1 MNAVLFVVGIGRIS
15 NLSATAFYAT
25 FTMDDELIQAT
36 TFSRIVGRNA
46 FSYFLTEPFA
56 TILSNTYGTQHFIYI
71 CTTVTIRLEFSFD
84 LLKKRGISTQG
95 LVGSFEK
102 LASLDGGRTQSMF
115 DSHPP
120 STERA
125 QHIRDRIASGK

>member
-1 MNAVLFVVGIGRIS
+1 ML
-15 NLSATAFYAT
+15 
-25 FTMDDELIQAT
+25 
-36 TFSRIVGRNA
+36 
-46 FSYFLTEPFA
+46 
-56 TILSNTYGTQHFIYI
+56 NTPVIKND
-71 CTTVTIRLEFSFD
+71 FSFD

>member
-1 MNAVLFVVGIGRIS
+1 MLNTPDKESEA
-15 NLSATAFYAT
+15 
-25 FTMDDELIQAT
+25 DD
-36 TFSRIVGRNA
+36 
-46 FSYFLTEPFA
+46 
-56 TILSNTYGTQHFIYI
+56 
-71 CTTVTIRLEFSFD
+71 FSFD
-84 LLKKRGISTQG
+84 LLKKRGISTRG

-102 LASLDGGRTQSMF
+102 LASTDGGHTQSMF

>member
-1 MNAVLFVVGIGRIS
+1 MPFQLPAVWLPSFPLGDIAEGAINAKYSRDKES
-15 NLSATAFYAT
+15 EA
-25 FTMDDELIQAT
+25 DD
-36 TFSRIVGRNA
+36 
-46 FSYFLTEPFA
+46 
-56 TILSNTYGTQHFIYI
+56 
-71 CTTVTIRLEFSFD
+71 FSFD

-115 DSHPP
+115 VSHPP

>member
-1 MNAVLFVVGIGRIS
+1 M
-15 NLSATAFYAT
+15 
-25 FTMDDELIQAT
+25 
-36 TFSRIVGRNA
+36 RNTPA
-46 FSYFLTEPFA
+46 IKSPKQ
-56 TILSNTYGTQHFIYI
+56 ND
-71 CTTVTIRLEFSFD
+71 FSFD

-95 LVGSFEK
+95 W
-102 LASLDGGRTQSMF
+102 LAALKNWLAWDGGRTQSMF

>member
-1 MNAVLFVVGIGRIS
+1 MKASYAIVAARDAI
-15 NLSATAFYAT
+15 SATSGVASQLSRSQLGDIAEGAINAKYSRDKESEA
-25 FTMDDELIQAT
+25 DD
-36 TFSRIVGRNA
+36 
-46 FSYFLTEPFA
+46 
-56 TILSNTYGTQHFIYI
+56 
-71 CTTVTIRLEFSFD
+71 FSFD

-95 LVGSFEK
+95 LVGSFET

>member
-1 MNAVLFVVGIGRIS
+1 MTSLKTSIKTITYLSDIGCLEIQGASLAINAKYSRDKES
-15 NLSATAFYAT
+15 EA
-25 FTMDDELIQAT
+25 DD
-36 TFSRIVGRNA
+36 
-46 FSYFLTEPFA
+46 
-56 TILSNTYGTQHFIYI
+56 
-71 CTTVTIRLEFSFD
+71 FSFD

>member
-1 MNAVLFVVGIGRIS
+1 MSGA
-15 NLSATAFYAT
+15 
-25 FTMDDELIQAT
+25 
-36 TFSRIVGRNA
+36 
-46 FSYFLTEPFA
+46 
-56 TILSNTYGTQHFIYI
+56 H
-71 CTTVTIRLEFSFD
+71 
-84 LLKKRGISTQG
+84 ISTQG

>member
-1 MNAVLFVVGIGRIS
+1 ML
-15 NLSATAFYAT
+15 
-25 FTMDDELIQAT
+25 
-36 TFSRIVGRNA
+36 
-46 FSYFLTEPFA
+46 
-56 TILSNTYGTQHFIYI
+56 NTPVIKNPKQMI
-71 CTTVTIRLEFSFD
+71 SFD